1 MELPNEVPVMTLP
14 SATLF
19 PQALLP
25 LYIFEPRYR
34 QMLADTL
41 KAKRMFSVAMQK
53 PGRSRET
60 PCPVAGL
67 GLIRVSVDHE
77 DGTSHLIL
85 QGLTRVELM
94 ETVQYKPY
102 RVQCIRP
109 LQAKL
114 VDNVVIDALL
124 AKVHELV
131 RQRIEMG
138 PFPFPFPVVK
148 QAAGSKNKNAA
159 SAKFSMKEILNYL
172 ESLPDADQVA
182 DLVSCA
188 LLPGAIERQTILE
201 TVELEARLKHLIH
214 FLMAEIDDPGKD
226 QVNE

>member
-34 QMLADTL
+34 QMVADSL
-41 KAKRMFSVAMQK
+41 KSERMFSVAMQK
-53 PGRSRET
+53 PGRTRES
-60 PCPVAGL
+60 PCQVAGL
-67 GLIRVSVDHE
+67 GLIRVSVDHH

-85 QGLTRVELM
+85 QGLTRVELRQ
-94 ETVQYKPY
+94 TVQYKPY

-109 LQAKL
+109 LQAAPNDS
-114 VDNVVIDALL
+114 VMVDALL

-131 RQRIEMG
+131 QPGSESG
-138 PFPFPFPVVK
+138 KFPFPFPVVK
-148 QAAGSKNKNAA
+148 K
-159 SAKFSMKEILNYL
+159 SAIANPKPSISNHPKLSMKEILNYL
-172 ESLPDADQVA
+172 ENLPDADQVA

-188 LLPGAIERQTILE
+188 LLADPGQRQTILE
-201 TVELEARLKHLIH
+201 TVELEARLKRLIH
-214 FLMAEIDDPGKD
+214 F
-226 QVNE
+226 